1 MIPTV
6 TVHIP
11 GLAFRRLAEGDFPR
25 DEPAIWIKIDE
36 APVRR
41 IGKRGYR
48 VDVTLT
54 HDELNIV
61 GDYLDSV
68 LGAMHGFVDKDSND
82 YALMKA
88 LRTTL
93 AAISSATGVHF
104 RSLG

>member
-41 IGKRGYR
+41 IGKHGYR
-48 VDVTLT
+48 AGVTLT
-54 HDELNIV
+54 HDKLAIV

-68 LGAMHGFVDKDSND
+68 LDAMKCFGDKNSDD

-93 AAISSATGVHF
+93 AAISNATGVHF